1 MNVRQVQKSIVPI
14 LLLQLIGEFFFF
26 FFVHIIM
33 DDSRERLAVFS
44 WSLCGSLVIHGG
56 WWWSVGNGLVW
67 SLRGADENQNI
78 QRANKRW
85 KDLIPIGQLMTSI
98 LSFSGVVHLLC
109 YTYSVI
115 HLSKEIALML
125 LVAISFLRLCSAAI
139 LERWSFR
146 HCWRFLPALSRDR
159 RLLLHLRQDK
169 KRGSW

>member
-14 LLLQLIGEFFFF
+14 LLLQLIGEFFTF

-98 LSFSGVVHLLC
+98 LSFSRVVHLLY
-109 YTYSVI
+109 YTVYSVI

-125 LVAISFLRLCSAAI
+125 LVDLFSPSVLRSDFGKVIVSSLLEIFTCTIAGPAAFAT
-139 LERWSFR
+139 LT
-146 HCWRFLPALSRDR
+146 SR
-159 RLLLHLRQDK
+159 
-169 KRGSW
+169 